1 MGKDKQEAVKSV
13 HKMMWRGERV
23 ETWALPLDEA
33 VDAAVQ
39 ESAWSGVQRCS
50 RLWEIRS
57 AALPVISLFSRFTK
71 YP

>member
-1 MGKDKQEAVKSV
+1 MGKDKQKAIKSV

-23 ETWALPLDEA
+23 ETWALPPAEA

-39 ESAWSGVQRCS
+39 ESTWSAVQRCS
-50 RLWEIRS
+50 RLWEICS
-57 AALPVISLFSRFTK
+57 TALPVISLFSRFRK